1 MEQRDNLLG
10 MVQAVWDWRKPI
22 LLVCIVAVLGTAL
35 ISLFLPNYYKSATV
49 FLATSPD
56 QAKPDALYSSREY
69 YGNAND
75 VDRLLTIAES
85 NELVEYLV
93 DSFKLYTH
101 YKINPENPKASYTV
115 QQKFFSLYDVKK
127 NKRDAIELTIEDR
140 DGAFAARMANAAR
153 EKIDEIAQKLIKEGQ
168 GKAIQ
173 TFENQIQVK
182 QELLKTLTDTLI
194 ALRNTYGIFNSVAQ
208 TENLTQQ
215 QSEAQGKLILNRKRL
230 EVLKAT
236 AGVPRDTITMLNA
249 LVQGLE
255 EEVKGTGELMKHFNS
270 GMAIVLIYEKQW
282 FESNA
287 QLTAEFERLKL
298 WRSAYDASIPATV
311 LVEKAEVPIIKSRP
325 RRSILVLTAGAI
337 AFIFSVF
344 AVLLMDAYQENWR
357 LSFQRENNNHT
368 GLIDKRSAK
377 QKRPENIEQV
387 EE

>member
-10 MVQAVWDWRKPI
+10 MVGTVWNWRRPI
-22 LLVCIVAVLGTAL
+22 LLVVLIALVGTAI
-35 ISLFLPNYYKSATV
+35 ISLFLPNYYKAVTV

-85 NELVEYLV
+85 NELVDYLI
-93 DSFKLYTH
+93 DTFHLYQH
-101 YKINPENPKASYTV
+101 YKINPDNPKASYSV
-115 QQKFFSLYDVKK
+115 QQKFFSLYDVSK

-140 DGAFAARMANAAR
+140 DRELAARMANAAR
-153 EKIDEIAQKLIKEGQ
+153 DKIDEIAQKFIKEGQ
-168 GKAIQ
+168 GKAIH

-182 QELLKTLTDTLI
+182 QELLKALTDTLVT
-194 ALRNTYGIFNSVAQ
+194 LRNTYGIFNTVAQ

-215 QSEAQGKLILNRKRL
+215 QSEAQGKLSLNRKRL

-236 AGVPRDTITMLNA
+236 SGVPRDTINMLNA
-249 LVQGLE
+249 LVQGLQ
-255 EEVKGTGELMKHFNS
+255 EEVKGSEERIKHFNN

-311 LVEKAEVPIIKSRP
+311 LVEKAEVPIVKSRP
-325 RRSILVLTAGAI
+325 KRSILVVTATVI
-337 AFIFSVF
+337 AFIFSIF
-344 AVLLMDAYQENWR
+344 AVLLLEVYQENWKTALDGNR
-357 LSFQRENNNHT
+357 NNN
-368 GLIDKRSAK
+368 GSFVLKKRKNQA
-377 QKRPENIEQV
+377 EEIE
-387 EE
+387 